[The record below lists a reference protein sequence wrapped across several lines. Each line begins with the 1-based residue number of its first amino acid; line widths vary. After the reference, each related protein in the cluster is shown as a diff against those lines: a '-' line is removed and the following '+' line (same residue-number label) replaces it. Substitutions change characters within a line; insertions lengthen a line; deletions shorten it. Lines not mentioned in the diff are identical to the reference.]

1 MLPNLRV
8 AHVVCAGIGVV
19 GRLQNNA
26 LWREIQSIFR
36 GRHDLIGLS
45 TDVNAVG
52 FRVRFVHNVSGV
64 EEPHD
69 LARSVDAVTAIAGR
83 CTAAGVVVA
92 VASCHN
98 AAVTAAV
105 GRRAA
110 RLNPGRTRKRPV
122 LIASCIWRN
131 RNRERL
137 PREQILAHSM
147 SPKAKL
153 IGRPLGSVLVKRVV
167 DGLKLTKSVGVIHPT
182 LRWEEMKLW
191 RPKVVCHSAPSFAFL
206 AIIMA
211 RTRKVR
217 AGRFNSF

>member
-1 MLPNLRV
+1 M
-8 AHVVCAGIGVV
+8 VCAGIGVV

-26 LWREIQSIFR
+26 LWRETQSIF
-36 GRHDLIGLS
+36 GVHHDLIGLS

-52 FRVRFVHNVSGV
+52 FWARFVHNVSGV

-83 CTAAGVVVA
+83 RTVAVVGRHTVVTTAACCVV
-92 VASCHN
+92 CF
-98 AAVTAAV
+98 
-105 GRRAA
+105 
-110 RLNPGRTRKRPV
+110 NPGRARKHTV
-122 LIASCIWRN
+122 LIESCVWRN
-131 RNRERL
+131 RNRERF

-147 SPKAKL
+147 SPKAEL
-153 IGRPLGSVLVKRVV
+153 VSRPLGSVLVKRVV

-182 LRWEEMKLW
+182 LRREEMKLW
-191 RPKVVCHSAPSFAFL
+191 RPKVVCHSAPSFVFL

-211 RTRKVR
+211 CARKVR

>member
-26 LWREIQSIFR
+26 LWRETQSIFR
-36 GRHDLIGLS
+36 GYHDLIGFS
-45 TDVNAVG
+45 TDVDTVG
-52 FRVRFVHNVSGV
+52 FWVCFVHNVAGV
-64 EEPHD
+64 EESHD
-69 LARSVDAVTAIAGR
+69 LAGR

-92 VASCHN
+92 VVGRRIV
-98 AAVTAAV
+98 AVTAVA
-105 GRRAA
+105 GRCTAAGRVA
-110 RLNPGRTRKRPV
+110 RLNPGRTRKHTV
-122 LIASCIWRN
+122 FIASCIWRN

-137 PREQILAHSM
+137 PRQQILAHSM
-147 SPKAKL
+147 SPKAEL
-153 IGRPLGSVLVKRVV
+153 VGRPLGSVLVKRVV
-167 DGLKLTKSVGVIHPT
+167 DGLKLTKSVWVIHPT

-211 RTRKVR
+211 CARKVR

>member
-1 MLPNLRV
+1 M
-8 AHVVCAGIGVV
+8 VCAGIGVV
-19 GRLQNNA
+19 TRLQNNA
-26 LWREIQSIFR
+26 LWRETPSIFR
-36 GRHDLIGLS
+36 GHHDLVGLS

-52 FRVRFVHNVSGV
+52 FWARFVHNVAGI

-69 LARSVDAVTAIAGR
+69 LAGRRTALGAIVAVR
-83 CTAAGVVVA
+83 VVA
-92 VASCHN
+92 GCCVAVRN
-98 AAVTAAV
+98 V
-105 GRRAA
+105 A
-110 RLNPGRTRKRPV
+110 RLNPGRTRKHTV
-122 LIASCIWRN
+122 LIASCVWRN
-131 RNRERL
+131 RNRERF

-167 DGLKLTKSVGVIHPT
+167 DGLKLTKSVWVIYPT

-191 RPKVVCHSAPSFAFL
+191 RPKVFCHSAPSFAFL

-211 RTRKVR
+211 CARKVC

>member
-26 LWREIQSIFR
+26 LWRETQSIFR
-36 GRHDLIGLS
+36 GYHDLIGFS
-45 TDVNAVG
+45 TDVDTVG
-52 FRVRFVHNVSGV
+52 FWVCFVHNVAGV
-64 EEPHD
+64 EEPHE

-83 CTAAGVVVA
+83 RTVA
-92 VASCHN
+92 VVGRRIV
-98 AAVTAAV
+98 AVTAAV
-105 GRRAA
+105 GRSVA
-110 RLNPGRTRKRPV
+110 RLNPGRTRKHTV
-122 LIASCIWRN
+122 LIESCVWRN
-131 RNRERL
+131 CNRERL

-147 SPKAKL
+147 SPVTQL
-153 IGRPLGSVLVKRVV
+153 VGRPLGSVLVKRVV
-167 DGLKLTKSVGVIHPT
+167 DGLKLTKSVGIIHPT
-182 LRWEEMKLW
+182 LRWEEVKLW

-211 RTRKVR
+211 CARKVR

>member
-26 LWREIQSIFR
+26 LWRETQSIFR
-36 GRHDLIGLS
+36 GHHDLVGLS

-52 FRVRFVHNVSGV
+52 FWVRFVHNVAGV
-64 EEPHD
+64 EEPND
-69 LARSVDAVTAIAGR
+69 LAGRRTVAVVGRRIVAVTAVAGR
-83 CTAAGVVVA
+83 CTAAGRV
-92 VASCHN
+92 
-98 AAVTAAV
+98 
-105 GRRAA
+105 A
-110 RLNPGRTRKRPV
+110 RLNPGRTRKHTV
-122 LIASCIWRN
+122 FIASCVWGN

-137 PREQILAHSM
+137 PRKQILAYSM
-147 SPKAKL
+147 SPVTQL
-153 IGRPLGSVLVKRVV
+153 VGRPLWSVLVKRMI
-167 DGLKLTKSVGVIHPT
+167 DRLKLAQSVWIIHPA

-191 RPKVVCHSAPSFAFL
+191 RPKVVCHSAPSFVFL

-211 RTRKVR
+211 CARKVC

>member
-1 MLPNLRV
+1 M
-8 AHVVCAGIGVV
+8 VCAGIGVV

-26 LWREIQSIFR
+26 LWRETQSIFR
-36 GRHDLIGLS
+36 GHHDLVGLS

-52 FRVRFVHNVSGV
+52 FWVRFVHNVAGV
-64 EEPHD
+64 EEPND
-69 LARSVDAVTAIAGR
+69 LAGRRTVAVVGRRIVAVTAVAGR
-83 CTAAGVVVA
+83 CTAAGRV
-92 VASCHN
+92 
-98 AAVTAAV
+98 
-105 GRRAA
+105 A
-110 RLNPGRTRKRPV
+110 RLNPGRTRKHTV
-122 LIASCIWRN
+122 FIASCVWGN

-147 SPKAKL
+147 SPKAEL
-153 IGRPLGSVLVKRVV
+153 VGRPLGSVLVKRVV

-191 RPKVVCHSAPSFAFL
+191 HPKVVCHSAPSFAFL

-211 RTRKVR
+211 CARKVR

>member
-1 MLPNLRV
+1 M
-8 AHVVCAGIGVV
+8 VCAGTGVV
-19 GRLQNNA
+19 VRFQNNA

-36 GRHDLIGLS
+36 GHHDLIGLS

-52 FRVRFVHNVSGV
+52 FWVCFVHNVAGV

-69 LARSVDAVTAIAGR
+69 LAGR
-83 CTAAGVVVA
+83 RTVVGTVVA
-92 VASCHN
+92 VAAV
-98 AAVTAAV
+98 AAAA
-105 GRRAA
+105 GRRAVVVTAVAGRCVA

-122 LIASCIWRN
+122 LIASCVWRN
-131 RNRERL
+131 CNRKRL

-147 SPKAKL
+147 SPKAEL
-153 IGRPLGSVLVKRVV
+153 VGRPLGSVLVKRVV
-167 DGLKLTKSVGVIHPT
+167 DGLKLTKSVGVIHPA
-182 LRWEEMKLW
+182 LRWEEVKLW

-211 RTRKVR
+211 CARKVR

>member
-1 MLPNLRV
+1 M
-8 AHVVCAGIGVV
+8 VCAGIGVV

-26 LWREIQSIFR
+26 LWRETPSIFR
-36 GRHDLIGLS
+36 GHHDLVGLS

-52 FRVRFVHNVSGV
+52 FWVRFVHNVAGI

-83 CTAAGVVVA
+83 RTVA
-92 VASCHN
+92 VA
-98 AAVTAAV
+98 
-105 GRRAA
+105 GRRIVAARRVA
-110 RLNPGRTRKRPV
+110 RLNPGRTRKHAV
-122 LIASCIWRN
+122 LIESCVWRN

-137 PREQILAHSM
+137 PREQILTHSM
-147 SPKAKL
+147 SPKAEL
-153 IGRPLGSVLVKRVV
+153 VGRPLGSVLVKRVV
-167 DGLKLTKSVGVIHPT
+167 DGLKLTKSVGVVHPT

-191 RPKVVCHSAPSFAFL
+191 YPKVVCHSAPSFAFL

-211 RTRKVR
+211 CARKVR